1 MRLIAEKTQIPQTS
15 VWRTLTSDMELI
27 FRNPI
32 VLPHFLSEELKAKRA
47 QKSIELLKVLE
58 GPKFQ
63 PHKII
68 TGDESWIEWMGRVT
82 GKWQSEDEPPPI
94 STRISQ
100 TIKKTMIIE
109 FFSFSKIFICYFL

>member
-1 MRLIAEKTQIPQTS
+1 MG
-15 VWRTLTSDMELI
+15 LI

-32 VLPHFLSEELKAKRA
+32 VLPHFLSEELKAKRV

-58 GPKFQ
+58 DPKLQ
-63 PHKII
+63 PHEII
-68 TGDESWIEWMGRVT
+68 TGDEAWLEWRGRVT

-100 TIKKTMIIE
+100 TIKKTMIIV
-109 FFSFSKIFICYFL
+109 FFSFSKILICDFLPNEV